1 MRNVSFDNP
10 WLLLI
15 AVPLLLAV
23 ILPYAWAIRKENR
36 NRSVVT
42 SLILH
47 VLIIAIIAMALA
59 GTTMTTYMTKTEVI
73 FVADVSYSSEKN
85 LDKVDEHIQRIS
97 KDLPNNTKAGLVCF
111 GKDYQLTTQIGGKLQ
126 SVKTATV
133 DNSATDIS
141 SALQYA
147 ASLFS
152 RDAVKHIVLL
162 TDGRD
167 TGPEA
172 SAALVRAV
180 EALYVANVNIHAVY
194 IDNNIQPGEKEV
206 QISGVDASGAT
217 YINHNAQA
225 SVLVQTATAGLHANV
240 SLYKNG
246 EKYDDMD
253 VVLDNGYNVLRFKLD
268 TTQSGTFDYEV
279 RVEAEGDISPY
290 NNTYS
295 FTQEITDEVHVLL
308 VSSNPADEAMVQ
320 KLRGENTVIDRYA
333 VDAFDLPCTVEAM
346 AKYDEII
353 LSSVDVSQM
362 RNAAAFVDSVG
373 KAVSLFGKSLLNFGD
388 GKIQDKTAEV
398 QQDYENMLPVKYG
411 NASQEPKLYAIV
423 IDTSR
428 SMFMADKLTY
438 AKEVACQLINIL
450 DDKDQVMIVAFSGEP
465 RLVAEIQ
472 SAANKDSLIRTISE
486 LTVSQGTVMGAA
498 MNEAYKLMSMMPHE
512 NKQIMLISD
521 GLSYSL
527 EPDSPVTVAQQMLEA
542 GITVSTVNIGT
553 SEGVGLDTMN
563 NIAVSGGGS
572 YHYVKGVGDIQ
583 KVIYEDILP
592 DLGETVIQTE
602 THVSFETRNDSVLLG
617 INELPNVLGFVQCRP
632 KSDATVVLT
641 VPYQKTNGAIVD
653 VPLYAYW
660 SYGNG
665 TVACFSSDLMGVWTA
680 DWADTEGETFLKNV
694 FDTNI
699 PDECYNHPY
708 TLNVEYDGVDSLVEI
723 IPATINPFATLGVK
737 ITMPNG
743 QVVEQTLNFDKTRY
757 YYEFQTPE
765 IGKYEIQIT
774 YTQNGENRQFHT
786 SFHLSRSPEYD
797 SFAMC
802 SAANLTS
809 AIRGRGTV
817 YEDDSLKVRNNEDEI
832 STYVMDFTIGLLVA
846 AVVLYLMD
854 IIVRKL
860 TWADIRSLFK
870 KTGR

>member
-23 ILPYAWAIRKENR
+23 ALPYAWAIRKENR
-36 NRSVVT
+36 NRAIVT

-47 VLIIAIIAMALA
+47 VLIVAIIAMALA

-85 LDKVDEHIQRIS
+85 LDEVDRHIERIS
-97 KDLPNNTKAGLVCF
+97 KDLPHNTKAGLVCF

-126 SVKTATV
+126 SVKNATV
-133 DNSATDIS
+133 DNSATDIC

-147 ASLFS
+147 SSLFS

-167 TGPEA
+167 TGPNADTE
-172 SAALVRAV
+172 LVRTV

-194 IDNNIQPGEKEV
+194 IDNNIKPGETEV
-206 QISGVDASGAT
+206 QISSVAAPGAT
-217 YINHNAQA
+217 YLNHA
-225 SVLVQTATAGLHANV
+225 SQVTVLVQTATAGLPANI

-246 EKYDDMD
+246 EKYDERDL
-253 VVLDNGYNVLRFKLD
+253 VLDNGYNVIRFNLD
-268 TTQSGTFDYEV
+268 TTQVGMFDYEV

-290 NNTYS
+290 NNSYGFS
-295 FTQEITDEVHVLL
+295 QEITGDVQVLL
-308 VSSNPADEAMVQ
+308 VSTNTADEDTAR
-320 KLRGENTVIDRYA
+320 LLYGSDAIIDSYINDPN
-333 VDAFDLPCTVEAM
+333 VPCTVEAL

-353 LSSVDVSQM
+353 ISDVDVSTLN
-362 RNAAAFVDSVG
+362 NASAFVDSVN
-373 KAVSLFGKSLLNFGD
+373 KSVSLFGKSLMQFGD
-388 GKIQDKTAEV
+388 GKIQEKTHEV
-398 QQDYENMLPVKYG
+398 QSEYENMLPVKYG
-411 NASQEPKLYAIV
+411 NASMEPKLYAIV

-428 SMFMADKLTY
+428 SMFMAEKFTY
-438 AKEVACQLINIL
+438 AKEVACQLVNIL
-450 DDKDQVMIVAFSGEP
+450 DEKDQVMIVAFSGEP

-472 SAANKDSLIRTISE
+472 SAANKDDLIRTIMG

-498 MNEAYKLMSMMPHE
+498 MNEAYKLMSVMPHE

-527 EPDSPVTVAQQMLEA
+527 EPDSPVAVAQQMLEA
-542 GITVSTVNIGT
+542 GITVSTVNIG
-553 SEGVGLDTMN
+553 SVEGEGLDTMN

-572 YHYVKGVGDIQ
+572 YHFVRGIGDIQ

-592 DLGETVIQTE
+592 DLGETVIYGNAEVNWVTKE
-602 THVSFETRNDSVLLG
+602 DKVLSG
-617 INELPNVLGFVQCRP
+617 ITALPSITGFVQCRP
-632 KSDATVVLT
+632 KSDATVVLS

-665 TVACFSSDLMGVWTA
+665 RVACFSSDFMSIWTA
-680 DWADTEGETFLKNV
+680 GWANTDGQTFFSNV
-694 FDTNI
+694 LTTNI
-699 PDECYNHPY
+699 PDQRTNYPF
-708 TLNVEYDGVDSLVEI
+708 TLNVEYDGVKSLVEI
-723 IPATINPFATLGVK
+723 VPATINAFATLDVK
-737 ITMPNG
+737 ITMPDG
-743 QVVEQTLNFDKTRY
+743 SVVEQTLNFDRTRY
-757 YYEFQTPE
+757 YYEFETPN
-765 IGKYEIQIT
+765 IGKYQIQIT
-774 YTQNGENRQFHT
+774 YIHGDETYESNT
-786 SFHLSRSPEYD
+786 VFHLARSPEYD

-802 SAANLTS
+802 SAANLTA
-809 AIRGRGTV
+809 AIRGRGVV
-817 YEDDSLKVRNNEDEI
+817 YEDDSLKVENNEDEI

-846 AVVLYLMD
+846 AVSLYLLD
-854 IIVRKL
+854 IMVRKL
-860 TWADIRSLFK
+860 TWADIRGLFK
-870 KTGR
+870 KTRA